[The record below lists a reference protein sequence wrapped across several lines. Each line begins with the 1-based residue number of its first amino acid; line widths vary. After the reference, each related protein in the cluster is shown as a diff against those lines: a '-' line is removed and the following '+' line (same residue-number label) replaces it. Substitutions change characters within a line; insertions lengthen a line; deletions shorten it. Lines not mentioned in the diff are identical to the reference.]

1 MWSRRLDGPMYR
13 VIYVHDQLLLSHLN
27 STSRFDTAGN
37 HDWFRFTCHHYA
49 TGLFR
54 NVLHSLPTC
63 CRLEAS
69 STTTRGCPD
78 VRACVCVNIFEMVRK
93 QAKQMQGYL
102 LQRFCSDQLG
112 RDGTDRSKTDWLH
125 MQFYGP
131 EMTHGRLQRQSVPRS
146 AVHRD
151 GVQEV
156 A

>member
-1 MWSRRLDGPMYR
+1 MTGFVSP
-13 VIYVHDQLLLSHLN
+13 
-27 STSRFDTAGN
+27 
-37 HDWFRFTCHHYA
+37 A
-49 TGLFR
+49 TTMQP
-54 NVLHSLPTC
+54 VYSETC
-63 CRLEAS
+63 CIHCPHAADLKLRARLQEGALM
-69 STTTRGCPD
+69 C
-78 VRACVCVNIFEMVRK
+78 VRVCVCVNIFEMVRK

-112 RDGTDRSKTDWLH
+112 RDGTYRSKTDWLH